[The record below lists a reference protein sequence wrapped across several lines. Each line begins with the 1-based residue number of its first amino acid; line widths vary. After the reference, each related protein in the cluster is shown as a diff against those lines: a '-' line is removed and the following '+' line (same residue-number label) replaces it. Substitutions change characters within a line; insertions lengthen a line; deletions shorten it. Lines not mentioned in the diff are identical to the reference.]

1 MANNQKIVKAIKAIP
16 TMAGTAYDA
25 TKSYRL
31 LDYIVVDGVTVYTCK
46 KVDKTTMTCVG
57 HPLTDTDYWDKSVDL
72 SGALKGTEQIAEMD
86 KAVQRV
92 QEQAEASKEQIQTL
106 VNALPVVQQTGD
118 STTSVMSQKAV
129 SNELN
134 ELHQKTSD
142 ISNEET
148 LGTINDKMQFLDN
161 DGNEFAYVS
170 PTETNF
176 TNLKSN
182 GSEVL
187 TQHQDLSGYA
197 KKDELS
203 GIEEKTSDI
212 SKEES
217 LSNGDFLEFR
227 KDDNTF
233 VARVDSNG
241 VHAKA
246 YYAGENNGVN
256 LMDAINANT
265 KAIGEIHGTSGVNK
279 IRELDVTW
287 QAGLL
292 KESNVEIEG
301 NGIRT
306 GNFSEKGLY
315 IVTFSDEYKVT
326 YIGHV
331 LGYDFSIDHEYNSN
345 HPISAFKLRD
355 KDKMRFAISR
365 KDGKVMDASEKD
377 NIHIYYLDT
386 PNGLYDVYVAASDSK
401 EQSKKMANIV
411 LDGTNDTRILC
422 ALTSCY
428 NSMKIFLHAGTYYMT
443 EFFSYTDTAKVC
455 LAINDDNG
463 TRGRKYL
470 TIHGMSKC
478 TPQTAEVTNIVLTEQ
493 LHNTIQ
499 NDGINYFCLAIP
511 YSYTEGRFDGTEIQR
526 AAVSVDFKDFNVIGY
541 YYDKPITYIDT
552 TRCLSQMFES
562 VNVRSWLNNL
572 HSYNP
577 FEITPNED
585 CTAIRV
591 GRGSDYGIQ
600 NYVKHSNF
608 WYCGK
613 GVACNGEHFVFE
625 DVKTHH
631 DYVGFYFGDKKT
643 VGRMEHPNIMLGCS
657 IEGCYRL
664 MVLGHMGATS
674 EQEFVEDYSNKVQK
688 KTLVC
693 IGLSTELVWS
703 VPGVILKSESELP
716 ANPQA
721 SATYLISS
729 VLYTWNG
736 TSWDKSNAT
745 QSTLP
750 IKEIYRG
757 MYRGRVEGDHVSFE
771 SGSGKNIVLTSY
783 N

>member
-1 MANNQKIVKAIKAIP
+1 MAHTIK
-16 TMAGTAYDA
+16 TETKVGGNTADRVGSAFEGVADA
-25 TKSYRL
+25 L
-31 LDYIVVDGVTVYTCK
+31 E
-46 KVDKTTMTCVG
+46 
-57 HPLTDTDYWDKSVDL
+57 
-72 SGALKGTEQIAEMD
+72 GTEQIAEMD
-86 KAVQRV
+86 KAVQDV
-92 QEQAEASKEQIQTL
+92 QQHVEASKEQIQSL
-106 VNALPVVQQTGD
+106 VNNLPVVQQTGD

-129 SNELN
+129 SDELN

-142 ISNEET
+142 ISNEEVLDT
-148 LGTINDKMQFLDN
+148 SDEMQFLDN
-161 DGNEFAYVS
+161 DGNKFAYVS

-187 TQHQDLSGYA
+187 TQHQDLSGYV
-197 KKDELS
+197 KKDEL
-203 GIEEKTSDI
+203 SDI

-217 LSNGDFLEFR
+217 LSDGDFVEFR
-227 KDDNTF
+227 KDDNAF
-233 VARVDSNG
+233 VGRVDSNG

-246 YYAGENNGVN
+246 YYVGENNGVN
-256 LMDAINANT
+256 LMDVINANT
-265 KAIGEIHGTSGVNK
+265 KAIGK
-279 IRELDVTW
+279 IQELDVAW

-292 KESNVEIEG
+292 KEGNVEIEG

-331 LGYDFSIDHEYNSN
+331 LGHDFSVDHEYNSN

-365 KDGKVMDASEKD
+365 KDGNVMDASEKD

-455 LAINDDNG
+455 LAINDNSAQ
-463 TRGRKYL
+463 GRTYL

-478 TPQTAEVTNIVLTEQ
+478 TPQTSEVTNIVLTEQ

-511 YSYTEGRFDGTEIQR
+511 YTYTEGCFDGTEIHI
-526 AAVSVDFKDFNVIGY
+526 ANVSVDFKDFNVIGY

-552 TRCLSQMFES
+552 TRCQSQMLES
-562 VNVRSWLNNL
+562 VNVRSWLNNI
-572 HSYNP
+572 HAYKP

-591 GRGSDYGIQ
+591 GIGSDYGIQ

-643 VGRMEHPNIMLGCS
+643 WGRMEHPNIMLGCS

-664 MVLGHMGATS
+664 MVLGSMGATS
-674 EQEFVEDYSNKVQK
+674 EQEFVPDYSNKVQK

-693 IGLSTELVWS
+693 IGLSTELGWS
-703 VPGVILKSESELP
+703 VPGVMLKSESELP
-716 ANPQA
+716 ANPQVG
-721 SATYLISS
+721 ATYIISS

-736 TSWDKSNAT
+736 TSWDKSNAV
-745 QSTLP
+745 QGTLP

-757 MYRGRVEGDHVSFE
+757 MYRGRVEGDGVSFE